1 MFVFGKPV
9 LSTLLAG
16 FVLVVFGEAIRVW
29 SAGHLVKSE
38 VLTVSGPFAHVRNP
52 LYIGS
57 FFITCGYSTMT
68 GGWLVWAIVIPLFF
82 AFHGAAVIWE
92 ERFLIEQ
99 FGDDF
104 KVYCK
109 RVPRII
115 PSLSAR
121 ITSDTHKFSFKQAK
135 LNKEVKTIMGT
146 VVIVI
151 AFAIKMVLQSFG
163 S

>member
-1 MFVFGKPV
+1 MVALGQ
-9 LSTLLAG
+9 
-16 FVLVVFGEAIRVW
+16 AIRIW

-38 VLTVSGPFAHVRNP
+38 VLTVSGPFSRVRNP

-57 FFITCGYSTMT
+57 MFITWGYCTMT
-68 GGWLVWAIVIPLFF
+68 GGWLVWAIVVPLFF

-104 KVYCK
+104 KSYCK

-115 PSLSAR
+115 PSLYAR
-121 ITSDTHKFSFKQAK
+121 VASDGRRFSLSQAR
-135 LNKEVKTIMGT
+135 LNKEDKTIIGT
-146 VVIVI
+146 LLITL
-151 AFAIKMVLQSFG
+151 AFALKMVFG
-163 S
+163 G

>member
-1 MFVFGKPV
+1 MVILGKPE
-9 LSTLLAG
+9 LLG
-16 FVLVVFGEAIRVW
+16 FLIGLGLVVLGQIIRIW

-38 VLTVSGPFAHVRNP
+38 ALTASGPFSRVRNP

-57 FFITCGYSTMT
+57 MFITWGYCAMT
-68 GGWLVWAIVIPLFF
+68 GGWLVWVILTPIFF

-92 ERFLIEQ
+92 ERFLVEQ

-104 KVYCK
+104 KAYCK

-115 PSLSAR
+115 PSLTAR
-121 ITSDTHKFSFKQAK
+121 IKSNGRFSLRQAK
-135 LNKEVKTIMGT
+135 LNREDKTILGT
-146 VVIVI
+146 VLIVI
-151 AFAIKMVLQSFG
+151 AFGIKMMLG